1 MPSRAFLA
9 ITLTDPTRALLADC
23 CAAFRASAAGWT
35 GEKWVAPQLL
45 HVTVKFIGPLPEA
58 AVQPVLEAL
67 RAEGA
72 RHRPFRLE
80 VMDVRPVPSK
90 RRAAM
95 LWARM
100 AGETE
105 PCEMLAS
112 GFEGV
117 IEEALGVDRDTRSF
131 RPHVTLARA
140 RRPRGV
146 PAAALEAA
154 GRVLSEPARASA
166 RTMSVSSATL
176 FASTLGPAGPTYDR
190 LGEIPLSGR

>member
-9 ITLTDPTRALLADC
+9 LTLPDPTRALLADA
-23 CAAFRASAAGWT
+23 CAAFRGSATGWT
-35 GEKWVAPQLL
+35 GEKWVAPELL
-45 HVTVKFIGPLPEA
+45 HVTVKFVGALPDEA
-58 AVQPVLEAL
+58 VPRVLDAL
-67 RAEGA
+67 RAEGR
-72 RHRPFRLE
+72 RHAPFGLE

-105 PCEMLAS
+105 ACEMLAS
-112 GFEGV
+112 GFEAV
-117 IEEALGVDRDTRSF
+117 LEEALGVDRDSRSF
-131 RPHVTLARA
+131 RPHVTLARS

-146 PAAALEAA
+146 PAAALEDA
-154 GRVLSEPARASA
+154 GGVLSEPARATA

>member
-9 ITLTDPTRALLADC
+9 LTLPDPSRTLLADAC
-23 CAAFRASAAGWT
+23 TAIRGSAHGWI
-35 GEKWVAPQLL
+35 GEKWVAPELL
-45 HVTVKFIGPLPEA
+45 HVTVKFVGPLPEA
-58 AVQPVLEAL
+58 AVPRVLEAL

-72 RHRPFRLE
+72 RHMPFSLE
-80 VMDVRPVPSK
+80 ITDVHPVPSK

-95 LWARM
+95 LWARL

-105 PCEMLAS
+105 SCEMLAA

-117 IEEALGVDRDTRSF
+117 VEDLLGVDRDSRSF

-146 PAAALEAA
+146 PALALEAA
-154 GRVLSEPARASA
+154 GRVLADPSRASA
-166 RTMSVSSATL
+166 RAMSVASATL

>member
-9 ITLTDPTRALLADC
+9 LTLPDPTRAFLADAC
-23 CAAFRASAAGWT
+23 VAFRASAPGWS
-35 GEKWVAPQLL
+35 GEKWVAPGLF
-45 HVTVKFIGPLPEA
+45 HVTVKFIGPMPDA
-58 AVQPVLEAL
+58 SVPRVLEAL
-67 RAEGA
+67 RAEGL
-72 RHRPFRLE
+72 RHGPFRLE

-95 LWARM
+95 LWARLT
-100 AGETE
+100 GETE
-105 PCEMLAS
+105 SCEMLAS

-117 IEEALGVDRDTRSF
+117 LEDVLGLDRDARSF

-146 PAAALEAA
+146 PAAALEGATA
-154 GRVLSEPARASA
+154 VLSDTARTAARA
-166 RTMSVSSATL
+166 MSVSSATL